1 MKHFYLLR
9 SGAKALCLLALV
21 AFATTTAKAELLL
34 NEDFDYTVGNLYNQG
49 GWVRHASQS
58 NKQIQVV
65 DQNLT
70 FSNYQENAVG
80 KMVKADCGDSF
91 DQNEDLHRPFT
102 AQTTGTVYASALV
115 NFQKVTGNQF
125 FLCLDGPTASANVED
140 GKSPANYARLFVVK
154 SETEGK
160 FKFGLGRNSTA
171 ASTSTSDE
179 YDLNT
184 TYLIILKYE
193 YVSGD
198 KNDVFSLFVNS
209 TDKTEPTTPLI
220 SVNSGTD
227 YIATINEKTSDKG
240 IGGVCIMQNGSSSNP
255 TTPSF
260 SIDAIRVATAWADLF
275 PASSGEGDGG
285 ETAKTPEIKSS
296 EDLLFGGNVFLDET
310 YTATFTV
317 SGKNLK
323 GDITLESDNSEV
335 TLSHSTI
342 AQADAEAEGGVTVTA
357 TLKPVTTGAKGSAG
371 ITLKSDGAS
380 DVVVAASWAVVE
392 RTKVATIAKLKEA
405 EETATNETILY
416 FTGEAVVTYAE
427 KPSYTQF
434 YYIEDA
440 TGAVRL
446 DEVNAVAI
454 ESGDKIKD
462 FAIVK
467 NEDQT
472 HSFYILT
479 DPTIVSKNNEL
490 TPQVVTLETL
500 SNNGA
505 DYFWEL
511 VKVEDVTLDKTD
523 AQYIAG
529 QNKISQGE
537 TTINLNLTSDN
548 TLVGTDKPTK
558 ADVVGISYFVS
569 GGVIR
574 ARSAADVTAKP
585 EGTTTAIATTQSGEM
600 LCYSADG
607 MLHIDN
613 ATSNVAIYSLTG
625 ICVVRLNAA
634 EHIAISLPQGI
645 YAVKTNGATTKVV
658 VK

>member
-21 AFATTTAKAELLL
+21 AFATTTVKAELIFQESFDRTIGTL
-34 NEDFDYTVGNLYNQG
+34 NKGT
-49 GWVRHASQS
+49 SQDNMS
-58 NKQIQVV
+58 TNTT
-65 DQNLT
+65 DWWS
-70 FSNYQENAVG
+70 FSGSSNYISVVEGSLSYADYVTTAIGNKVELKSGSGADDLRQFSSITSG
-80 KMVKADCGDSF
+80 K
-91 DQNEDLHRPFT
+91 
-102 AQTTGTVYASALV
+102 VYAAAIINVDSLKNSTTADY
-115 NFQKVTGNQF
+115 
-125 FLCLDGPTASANVED
+125 FLCLGDATAS
-140 GKSPANYARLFVVK
+140 KMYARLYYLKSDDGFKLGVNK
-154 SETEGK
+154 YNESGIGYSETVYNTK
-160 FKFGLGRNSTA
+160 TNYLVVI
-171 ASTSTSDE
+171 E
-179 YDLNT
+179 YQFVD
-184 TYLIILKYE
+184 
-193 YVSGD
+193 GD
-198 KNDVFSLFVNS
+198 KND
-209 TDKTEPTTPLI
+209 
-220 SVNSGTD
+220 
-227 YIATINEKTSDKG
+227 TIRLY
-240 IGGVCIMQNGSSSNP
+240 VNP
-255 TTPSF
+255 TKDTKTATAECVQVKNNTSGSNTMGAAGKDDASKIASINLRQGTNTPGRVYVDE
-260 SIDAIRVATAWADLF
+260 IKVATAWTDLF

-285 ETAKTPEIKSS
+285 ETTKTPEITSS
-296 EDLLFGGNVFLDET
+296 ESLLFGGNAFLDET

-342 AQADAEAEGGVTVTA
+342 SQADAEAEGGVTVTA
-357 TLKPVTTGAKGSAG
+357 TLKPATTGAKGSAG

-392 RTKVATIAKLKEA
+392 RTKVATIAELKEA
-405 EETATNETILY
+405 EKTASTSDYLF

-427 KPSYTQF
+427 KPSSTQF

-446 DEVNAVAI
+446 DEINAVAI
-454 ESGDKIKD
+454 ESGDRIKD
-462 FAIVK
+462 FTIAI
-467 NEDQT
+467 NEDQS
-472 HSFYILT
+472 HSFYIST

-511 VKVEDVTLDKTD
+511 VKVEGVTLDKTD

-529 QNKISQGE
+529 QNKISQDE

-558 ADVVGISYFVS
+558 ADVVGISYYDT
-569 GGVIR
+569 GLVIR
-574 ARSAADVTAKP
+574 ARSAADITAKP
-585 EGTTTAIATTQSGEM
+585 EGTTTAIATAQNGEM
-600 LCYSADG
+600 LCYSVDG

-625 ICVVRLNAA
+625 ICVARLNAA

-645 YAVKTNGATTKVV
+645 YAVKANGATTKVV

>member
-21 AFATTTAKAELLL
+21 ALATTTAKAELIFQESFDRTIGTL
-34 NEDFDYTVGNLYNQG
+34 NKGT
-49 GWVRHASQS
+49 SQDNMSTNTTDWWSFSGTS
-58 NKQIQVV
+58 NYIQVV
-65 DQNLT
+65 EGSLSYTDYVTTAIGNKVELKSGSGADDLRQ
-70 FSNYQENAVG
+70 FSSITSG
-80 KMVKADCGDSF
+80 KVYAATIINVDSLKNSSTTDYFFCLGDATASKMYARLQYVKADAGFKLGISKN
-91 DQNEDLHRPFT
+91 NES
-102 AQTTGTVYASALV
+102 GIGYSETVYNTKTNYLV
-115 NFQKVTGNQF
+115 VIEYQF
-125 FLCLDGPTASANVED
+125 VD
-140 GKSPANYARLFVVK
+140 
-154 SETEGK
+154 
-160 FKFGLGRNSTA
+160 
-171 ASTSTSDE
+171 
-179 YDLNT
+179 
-184 TYLIILKYE
+184 
-193 YVSGD
+193 GD
-198 KNDVFSLFVNS
+198 KNDTVRLYVNP
-209 TDKTEPTTPLI
+209 TKDTKTATAECVQVKNNTSGSNTMGAASKDDASKI
-220 SVNSGTD
+220 ASVNLRQGT
-227 YIATINEKTSDKG
+227 N
-240 IGGVCIMQNGSSSNP
+240 
-255 TTPSF
+255 TPRRVYVDE
-260 SIDAIRVATAWADLF
+260 IKVATAWADLF

-285 ETAKTPEIKSS
+285 ETTKTPEITSS
-296 EDLLFGGNVFLDET
+296 ESLLFGGNAFLDET
-310 YTATFTV
+310 YTATFIV

-342 AQADAEAEGGVTVTA
+342 AHADAEAEGGVTVTA
-357 TLKPVTTGAKGSAG
+357 TLKPATTGAKGSAG

-380 DVVVAASWAVVE
+380 DVVVAASWAVIE
-392 RTKVATIAKLKEA
+392 RTKVATIAELKEA
-405 EETATNETILY
+405 EKNASTSDYLF

-427 KPSYTQF
+427 KPSSTQF

-446 DEVNAVAI
+446 DEINAVAI

-462 FAIVK
+462 FTISK
-467 NEDQT
+467 NEEQT
-472 HSFYILT
+472 HSFYILA

-490 TPQVVTLETL
+490 TPQVVTLKALTD
-500 SNNGA
+500 NGA

-511 VKVEDVTLDKTD
+511 VKVEGVTLDKTD

-529 QNKISQGE
+529 QNKISQDE

-558 ADVVGISYFVS
+558 ADVVGISYYDT
-569 GGVIR
+569 GLVIR

-585 EGTTTAIATTQSGEM
+585 EGTTTAFATAQNGEM
-600 LCYSADG
+600 LCYSVDG

-625 ICVVRLNAA
+625 ICVARLNAA

-645 YAVKTNGATTKVV
+645 YAVKANGATTKVV

>member
-21 AFATTTAKAELLL
+21 AFATTTAKAELI
-34 NEDFDYTVGNLYNQG
+34 F
-49 GWVRHASQS
+49 
-58 NKQIQVV
+58 
-65 DQNLT
+65 
-70 FSNYQENAVG
+70 QE
-80 KMVKADCGDSF
+80 SF
-91 DQNEDLHRPFT
+91 DRTIGTLNKGTSQDNMSTNTTDWWSFSGSSSYISVVEGSLSYADYV
-102 AQTTGTVYASALV
+102 TTGIGNKVELKSGSGADDLRQFSSITSGKVYAAAIINVDSLKNSTTADY
-115 NFQKVTGNQF
+115 F
-125 FLCLDGPTASANVED
+125 FCLGDASAT
-140 GKSPANYARLFVVK
+140 KMYARLQYVK
-154 SETEGK
+154 SDAGFKLGISKTNESGIGYSETVYNTK
-160 FKFGLGRNSTA
+160 TDYLVVI
-171 ASTSTSDE
+171 E
-179 YDLNT
+179 YQFVD
-184 TYLIILKYE
+184 
-193 YVSGD
+193 GD
-198 KNDVFSLFVNS
+198 KNDTARLYVNPAKD
-209 TDKTEPTTPLI
+209 TKTATAECVQVKNNTSGTNTMGAASKDDASKI
-220 SVNSGTD
+220 ASVNLRQG
-227 YIATINEKTSDKG
+227 AN
-240 IGGVCIMQNGSSSNP
+240 
-255 TTPSF
+255 TPGRVYVDE
-260 SIDAIRVATAWADLF
+260 IKVATTWADLF

-285 ETAKTPEIKSS
+285 ETTKTPEIKSS
-296 EDLLFGGNVFLDET
+296 KDLLFGGNAFLDET
-310 YTATFTV
+310 YTATFIV

-323 GDITLESDNSEV
+323 GDITLESDNPEV

-357 TLKPVTTGAKGSAG
+357 TLKPVTTGAKGSAV

-392 RTKVATIAKLKEA
+392 RTKVATIAELKEA
-405 EETATNETILY
+405 EKTASTSDYLF

-427 KPSYTQF
+427 KPSSTQF

-446 DEVNAVAI
+446 DEINAVAI

-462 FAIVK
+462 FTIAM

-472 HSFYILT
+472 HSFYILA

-490 TPQVVTLETL
+490 TPQVVTLKALTD
-500 SNNGA
+500 NGA

-511 VKVEDVTLDKTD
+511 VKVEGVTLDKTE

-558 ADVVGISYFVS
+558 ADVVGISYYDT
-569 GGVIR
+569 GLVIR
-574 ARSAADVTAKP
+574 ARSAADITAKP
-585 EGTTTAIATTQSGEM
+585 EGTTTAIATAQNGEM

-625 ICVVRLNAA
+625 ICVARLNAA

-645 YAVKTNGATTKVV
+645 YAVKANGATTKVV

>member
-21 AFATTTAKAELLL
+21 ALATTTVKAELLL
-34 NEDFDYTVGNLYNQG
+34 NEDFDRTAGQLSAGKKANRNNDLTNWWSLASWTEDTPTNPIQVAAGSLSYTDYSTGNGNKAQLSSVNGTCDARYFSETTSGTLFLSAVINVASVGTSQDYFFGFCDGSTNYYGRVYAVADGTSGYKLSVAKSSELKTDITYSSTCKFNENVLIVVEYEFVEDAKNDKVNLYINPT
-49 GWVRHASQS
+49 
-58 NKQIQVV
+58 KEKP
-65 DQNLT
+65 T
-70 FSNYQENAVG
+70 
-80 KMVKADCGDSF
+80 
-91 DQNEDLHRPFT
+91 T
-102 AQTTGTVYASALV
+102 ATIAY
-115 NFQKVTGNQF
+115 
-125 FLCLDGPTASANVED
+125 
-140 GKSPANYARLFVVK
+140 
-154 SETEGK
+154 
-160 FKFGLGRNSTA
+160 NSTLSDAKPDPSKLA
-171 ASTSTSDE
+171 AVYMRQRTSTPAVAIDE
-179 YDLNT
+179 
-184 TYLIILKYE
+184 IK
-193 YVSGD
+193 
-198 KNDVFSLFVNS
+198 
-209 TDKTEPTTPLI
+209 
-220 SVNSGTD
+220 
-227 YIATINEKTSDKG
+227 
-240 IGGVCIMQNGSSSNP
+240 
-255 TTPSF
+255 
-260 SIDAIRVATAWADLF
+260 VATAWADLF

-285 ETAKTPEIKSS
+285 ETTKTPEITSS
-296 EDLLFGGNVFLDET
+296 ESLLFGGNAFLDET

-335 TLSHSTI
+335 TLSHNTI
-342 AQADAEAEGGVTVTA
+342 AQTDAEAEGGVTVTA

-380 DVVVAASWAVVE
+380 DVVVAASWAVIE
-392 RTKVATIAKLKEA
+392 RTKVATIAELKEA
-405 EETATNETILY
+405 EKTASTSDYLF

-427 KPSYTQF
+427 KPSSTQF

-446 DEVNAVAI
+446 DEINAVAI

-462 FAIVK
+462 FTISK
-467 NEDQT
+467 NEEQT
-472 HSFYILT
+472 HSFYILA

-490 TPQVVTLETL
+490 TPQVVTLKALTD
-500 SNNGA
+500 NGA

-511 VKVEDVTLDKTD
+511 VKVEGVTLDKTD

-529 QNKISQGE
+529 QNKISQDE

-558 ADVVGISYFVS
+558 ADVVGISYYDT
-569 GGVIR
+569 GLVIR

-585 EGTTTAIATTQSGEM
+585 EGTTTAFATAQNGEM
-600 LCYSADG
+600 LCYSVDG

-625 ICVVRLNAA
+625 ICVARLNAA

-645 YAVKTNGATTKVV
+645 YAVKANGTTTKVV

>member
-21 AFATTTAKAELLL
+21 ALATTTAKAELLL
-34 NEDFDYTVGNLYNQG
+34 NEDFDRTAGQLSAGKKVNRNNDLTNWWSLASWTEDTPTNPIQVAAGSLSYTDYSTGNGNKAQLSSVNGTCDARYFSETTSGTLFLSAVINVASVGTSQDYFFGFCDGSTNYYGRVYAVADGTSGYKLSVAKSSELKTDITYSSTCKFNENVLIVVEYEFVEDAKNDKVNLYINPT
-49 GWVRHASQS
+49 
-58 NKQIQVV
+58 KEKP
-65 DQNLT
+65 T
-70 FSNYQENAVG
+70 
-80 KMVKADCGDSF
+80 
-91 DQNEDLHRPFT
+91 T
-102 AQTTGTVYASALV
+102 ATIAY
-115 NFQKVTGNQF
+115 
-125 FLCLDGPTASANVED
+125 
-140 GKSPANYARLFVVK
+140 
-154 SETEGK
+154 
-160 FKFGLGRNSTA
+160 NSTLSDAKPDPSKLA
-171 ASTSTSDE
+171 AVYMRQRTSTPAVAIDE
-179 YDLNT
+179 
-184 TYLIILKYE
+184 IK
-193 YVSGD
+193 
-198 KNDVFSLFVNS
+198 
-209 TDKTEPTTPLI
+209 
-220 SVNSGTD
+220 
-227 YIATINEKTSDKG
+227 
-240 IGGVCIMQNGSSSNP
+240 
-255 TTPSF
+255 
-260 SIDAIRVATAWADLF
+260 VATAWTDLF

-285 ETAKTPEIKSS
+285 ETTKTPEITSS
-296 EDLLFGGNVFLDET
+296 ESLLFGGNAFLDET

-335 TLSHSTI
+335 TLSHNTI
-342 AQADAEAEGGVTVTA
+342 AQTDAEAEGGVTVTA
-357 TLKPVTTGAKGSAG
+357 TLKPATTGAKGSAG

-392 RTKVATIAKLKEA
+392 RTKVATIAELKEA
-405 EETATNETILY
+405 EKTASTSDYLF

-427 KPSYTQF
+427 KPSSTQF

-446 DEVNAVAI
+446 DEINAVAI
-454 ESGDKIKD
+454 ESGDRIKD
-462 FAIVK
+462 FTIAI
-467 NEDQT
+467 NEDQS
-472 HSFYILT
+472 HSFYIST

-511 VKVEDVTLDKTD
+511 VKVEGVTLDKTD

-529 QNKISQGE
+529 QNKISQDE

-558 ADVVGISYFVS
+558 ADVVGISYYDT
-569 GGVIR
+569 GLVIR
-574 ARSAADVTAKP
+574 ARSAADITAKP
-585 EGTTTAIATTQSGEM
+585 EGTTTAIATAQNGEM
-600 LCYSADG
+600 LCYSVDG

-625 ICVVRLNAA
+625 ICVARLNAA

-645 YAVKTNGATTKVV
+645 YAVKANGATTKVV

>member
-21 AFATTTAKAELLL
+21 ALATTTAKAELLL
-34 NEDFDYTVGNLYNQG
+34 NEDFDYTVTTLADQDEWYTFGTNSAAPISLVASPLTYAGYQDAAKGKAVKLDSVKSGQDLYRVLSKVQPYVAGNSVYYSAL
-49 GWVRHASQS
+49 
-58 NKQIQVV
+58 I
-65 DQNLT
+65 NLT
-70 FSNYQENAVG
+70 YAPTEAPNLFISFGYSLSAG
-80 KMVKADCGDSF
+80 TAWADAKTPTLF
-91 DQNEDLHRPFT
+91 
-102 AQTTGTVYASALV
+102 AQLYAQQS
-115 NFQKVTGNQF
+115 
-125 FLCLDGPTASANVED
+125 S
-140 GKSPANYARLFVVK
+140 
-154 SETEGK
+154 EGK
-160 FKFGLGRNSTA
+160 YKLGIGRNNCT
-171 ASTSTSDE
+171 TNTFTTKEFE
-179 YDLNT
+179 YGT
-184 TYLIILKYE
+184 TYLVVVKYTFVE
-193 YVSGD
+193 GVTNDIVS
-198 KNDVFSLFVNS
+198 VFVNPTNS
-209 TDKTEPTTPLI
+209 EPTTADCTYDGTTGSDISSTDNTRGIAVITIQQSTTFSRKASVLI
-220 SVNSGTD
+220 L
-227 YIATINEKTSDKG
+227 
-240 IGGVCIMQNGSSSNP
+240 
-255 TTPSF
+255 
-260 SIDAIRVATAWADLF
+260 DAIRVATTWADLF

-285 ETAKTPEIKSS
+285 ETTKTPEITSS
-296 EDLLFGGNVFLDET
+296 KDLLFGGNAFLDET

-323 GDITLESDNSEV
+323 GDITLESDNPEV

-342 AQADAEAEGGVTVTA
+342 AQVDAEAEGGVTVTA

-392 RTKVATIAKLKEA
+392 RTKVATIAELKEA
-405 EETATNETILY
+405 EKTASTSDYLF

-427 KPSYTQF
+427 KPRSTQF

-446 DEVNAVAI
+446 DEINAVAI

-462 FAIVK
+462 FTISM

-472 HSFYILT
+472 HSFYILA

-490 TPQVVTLETL
+490 TPQVVTLKALTD
-500 SNNGA
+500 NGA

-511 VKVEDVTLDKTD
+511 VKVEGVTLDKNV

-529 QNKISQGE
+529 QNKISQDE

-558 ADVVGISYFVS
+558 ADVVGISYYDT
-569 GGVIR
+569 GLVIR

-585 EGTTTAIATTQSGEM
+585 EGTTTAIATAQNGEM

-613 ATSNVAIYSLTG
+613 ATNNVAIYSLTG
-625 ICVVRLNAA
+625 ICVARLNAA

-645 YAVKTNGATTKVV
+645 YAVKANGATTKVV

>member
-1 MKHFYLLR
+1 MKHFYLFR

-21 AFATTTAKAELLL
+21 AFTTTTAKAELI
-34 NEDFDYTVGNLYNQG
+34 F
-49 GWVRHASQS
+49 
-58 NKQIQVV
+58 
-65 DQNLT
+65 
-70 FSNYQENAVG
+70 QE
-80 KMVKADCGDSF
+80 SF
-91 DQNEDLHRPFT
+91 DRTIGTLNKGTSQDNMSTNTTDWWSFSGSSSYISVVEGSLSYADYVTTAIGNKVELKSGSGADDLRQFSSIT
-102 AQTTGTVYASALV
+102 SGKVYAAAIINVDSLKNSNTADY
-115 NFQKVTGNQF
+115 F
-125 FLCLDGPTASANVED
+125 FCLGDATAS
-140 GKSPANYARLFVVK
+140 KMYARLQYVK
-154 SETEGK
+154 SDAGFKLGINKNNESGIGYSETVYNTK
-160 FKFGLGRNSTA
+160 TNYLVVI
-171 ASTSTSDE
+171 E
-179 YDLNT
+179 YQFVD
-184 TYLIILKYE
+184 
-193 YVSGD
+193 GD
-198 KNDVFSLFVNS
+198 KNDTVRLYVNP
-209 TDKTEPTTPLI
+209 TKDTKTATAECVQVKNNTSGSNTMGAANKDDASKI
-220 SVNSGTD
+220 ASVNLRQGT
-227 YIATINEKTSDKG
+227 N
-240 IGGVCIMQNGSSSNP
+240 
-255 TTPSF
+255 TPGRVYVDE
-260 SIDAIRVATAWADLF
+260 IKVATAWADLF

-285 ETAKTPEIKSS
+285 ETTKTPEITSS
-296 EDLLFGGNVFLDET
+296 ESLLFGGNAFLDET
-310 YTATFTV
+310 YTATFIV

-342 AQADAEAEGGVTVTA
+342 SQADAEAEGGVTVTA

-371 ITLKSDGAS
+371 ITLKSDGAN
-380 DVVVAASWAVVE
+380 DVVVAASWAVIE
-392 RTKVATIAKLKEA
+392 RTKVTTIAELKEA
-405 EETATNETILY
+405 EKTASTSDY
-416 FTGEAVVTYAE
+416 FFFTGEAVVTYAE
-427 KPSYTQF
+427 KPSFTQF

-446 DEVNAVAI
+446 EETVAI

-462 FAIVK
+462 FTISM

-472 HSFYILT
+472 HSFYILA

-511 VKVEDVTLDKTD
+511 VKVEGVTLDKTD

-529 QNKISQGE
+529 QNKISQDE

-558 ADVVGISYFVS
+558 ADVVGISYYDT
-569 GGVIR
+569 GLVIR

-585 EGTTTAIATTQSGEM
+585 EGTTTAIATAQNGEM
-600 LCYSADG
+600 LCYSTDG
-607 MLHIDN
+607 TLHIDN

-625 ICVVRLNAA
+625 ICVARLNAA

-645 YAVKTNGATTKVV
+645 YAVKANGATTKVV

>member
-21 AFATTTAKAELLL
+21 ALATTTAKAGLI
-34 NEDFDYTVGNLYNQG
+34 F
-49 GWVRHASQS
+49 
-58 NKQIQVV
+58 
-65 DQNLT
+65 
-70 FSNYQENAVG
+70 QE
-80 KMVKADCGDSF
+80 SF
-91 DQNEDLHRPFT
+91 DRTIGTLNKGTSQDNMSTNTTDWWSYSGSSSYISVVEGSLSYADYVTTAIGNKVELKSGSGADDLRQFSSITSGKVYAAAIINVDSLKNSSTTDYFFCLGDATASKMYARLQYVKSDAGFKLGISKNNESGIGYS
-102 AQTTGTVYASALV
+102 GTVYNTKTNYLV
-115 NFQKVTGNQF
+115 VIEYQF
-125 FLCLDGPTASANVED
+125 VD
-140 GKSPANYARLFVVK
+140 
-154 SETEGK
+154 
-160 FKFGLGRNSTA
+160 
-171 ASTSTSDE
+171 
-179 YDLNT
+179 
-184 TYLIILKYE
+184 
-193 YVSGD
+193 GD
-198 KNDVFSLFVNS
+198 KNDTVRLYVNP
-209 TDKTEPTTPLI
+209 TKDTKTATAECVQVKNNTSGSNTMGAANKDDASKI
-220 SVNSGTD
+220 ASVNLRQGT
-227 YIATINEKTSDKG
+227 N
-240 IGGVCIMQNGSSSNP
+240 
-255 TTPSF
+255 TPGRVYVDE
-260 SIDAIRVATAWADLF
+260 IKVATAWADLF

-285 ETAKTPEIKSS
+285 ETTKTPEITSS
-296 EDLLFGGNVFLDET
+296 ESLLFGGNAFLDET
-310 YTATFTV
+310 YTATFIV

-342 AQADAEAEGGVTVTA
+342 SQADAEAEGGVTVTA
-357 TLKPVTTGAKGSAG
+357 TLKPATTGAKGSAG

-380 DVVVAASWAVVE
+380 DVDVAASWAVVE
-392 RTKVATIAKLKEA
+392 RTKVATIAELKEA
-405 EETATNETILY
+405 EKNASTSDYLF

-427 KPSYTQF
+427 KPSSTQF

-446 DEVNAVAI
+446 DEINAVAI

-462 FAIVK
+462 FTISM

-472 HSFYILT
+472 HSFYILA

-511 VKVEDVTLDKTD
+511 VKVEGVTLDKTD

-529 QNKISQGE
+529 QNKISQDE

-558 ADVVGISYFVS
+558 ADVVGISYYDT
-569 GGVIR
+569 GLVIR

-585 EGTTTAIATTQSGEM
+585 EGTTTAIATAQNGEM

-607 MLHIDN
+607 TLHIDN

-625 ICVVRLNAA
+625 ICVARLNAA

-645 YAVKTNGATTKVV
+645 YAVKANGATTKVV

>member
-21 AFATTTAKAELLL
+21 ALATTTAKAELI
-34 NEDFDYTVGNLYNQG
+34 F
-49 GWVRHASQS
+49 
-58 NKQIQVV
+58 
-65 DQNLT
+65 
-70 FSNYQENAVG
+70 QE
-80 KMVKADCGDSF
+80 SF
-91 DQNEDLHRPFT
+91 DRTIGTLNKGTSQDNMSTNTTDWWSFSGSSSYISVVEGSLSYADYVTTAIGNKVELKSGSGADDLRQFSSIT
-102 AQTTGTVYASALV
+102 SGKVYAAAIINVDSLK
-115 NFQKVTGNQF
+115 NSSTTDYF
-125 FLCLDGPTASANVED
+125 FCLGDATAS
-140 GKSPANYARLFVVK
+140 KMYARLQYVK
-154 SETEGK
+154 SDAGFKLGISKNSESGIGYSETVYNTK
-160 FKFGLGRNSTA
+160 TNYLVVI
-171 ASTSTSDE
+171 E
-179 YDLNT
+179 YQFVD
-184 TYLIILKYE
+184 
-193 YVSGD
+193 GD
-198 KNDVFSLFVNS
+198 KNDTVRLYVNP
-209 TDKTEPTTPLI
+209 TKDTKTATAECVQVKNNTSGSNTMGAANKDDASKI
-220 SVNSGTD
+220 ASVNLRQGT
-227 YIATINEKTSDKG
+227 N
-240 IGGVCIMQNGSSSNP
+240 
-255 TTPSF
+255 TPGRVYVDE
-260 SIDAIRVATAWADLF
+260 IKVATAWADLF

-285 ETAKTPEIKSS
+285 ETTKTPEIKSS
-296 EDLLFGGNVFLDET
+296 ESLLFGGNAFLDET

-357 TLKPVTTGAKGSAG
+357 TLKPATAGAKGSAV

-380 DVVVAASWAVVE
+380 DVEVAASWAVIE
-392 RTKVATIAKLKEA
+392 RTKVATIAELKEA
-405 EETATNETILY
+405 EKTASTSDYLF

-427 KPSYTQF
+427 KPSSTQF

-446 DEVNAVAI
+446 DEINAVAI

-462 FAIVK
+462 FTISM

-472 HSFYILT
+472 HSFYILA

-511 VKVEDVTLDKTD
+511 VKVEGVTLDKTD

-529 QNKISQGE
+529 QNKISQDE

-558 ADVVGISYFVS
+558 ADVVGISYYDT
-569 GGVIR
+569 GLVIR

-585 EGTTTAIATTQSGEM
+585 EGTTTAIATAQNGEM
-600 LCYSADG
+600 LCFSADG

-625 ICVVRLNAA
+625 ICVARLNAA

-645 YAVKTNGATTKVV
+645 YAVKANGATTKVV